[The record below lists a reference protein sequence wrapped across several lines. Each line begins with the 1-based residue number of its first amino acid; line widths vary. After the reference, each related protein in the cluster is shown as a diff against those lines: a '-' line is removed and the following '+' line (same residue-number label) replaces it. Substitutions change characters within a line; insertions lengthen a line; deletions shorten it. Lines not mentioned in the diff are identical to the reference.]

1 MTETT
6 HKTIINTR
14 TFSKEWIIF
23 GVLGVLLVLA
33 APLLLTGFQLNLLG
47 KFLAFA
53 ILALGMDLIWGYTG
67 MLSLG
72 HGVFFGL
79 GAYAMAMHL
88 KLSVGDAGNFGTN
101 LPDFMFWNGITELP
115 WFWQPFSNFGF
126 TVLMVL
132 VIPGL
137 LAFLL
142 GLLTFRNRIK
152 GVYFALLTQALAIVF
167 VTLFIGQQGYTGGT
181 NGITDFRT
189 LLGFDLNAESTQK
202 GLYVVTALCLGAS
215 YALCRWI
222 TKSGFG
228 KVLAAIRDD
237 EVRVR
242 FAGYDPS
249 AFKVLVFTLSGC
261 LAGLAGAL
269 FVPQVGIVSPSM
281 MSIVPSI
288 EIVIWVA
295 VGGRGTLSGAVLGAV
310 LVNAAKSFLSESF
323 PDFWLY
329 LQGAL
334 FLGVVLFLPNGIVGL
349 FQQLMTKKTAL
360 EPPEELVV
368 REEGVAK

>member
-1 MTETT
+1 MDD
-6 HKTIINTR
+6 TR
-14 TFSKEWIIF
+14 TRSKEWIVF
-23 GVLGVLLVLA
+23 GVLGVLLLLA
-33 APLLLTGFQLNLLG
+33 APLLLSGFQLNLLG

-88 KLSVGDAGNFGTN
+88 KLAVGNAGNFGTD

-115 WFWQPFSNFGF
+115 WFWQPFHNFGL
-126 TVLMVL
+126 TILMVL

-189 LLGFDLNAESTQK
+189 ILGFDLNAETTQK
-202 GLYVVTALCLGAS
+202 GLYVVTTLCLGAS
-215 YALCRWI
+215 YLLCRWI

-281 MSIVPSI
+281 MGIVPSI

-295 VGGRGTLSGAVLGAV
+295 VGGRGTLAGAVLGAV

-334 FLGVVLFLPNGIVGL
+334 FLGVVLFLPNGIVGF
-349 FQQLMTKKTAL
+349 FQQVLSKKTEL
-360 EPPEELVV
+360 EPSEVPMVSK
-368 REEGVAK
+368 EGIAK

>member
-1 MTETT
+1 MNKMQTL
-6 HKTIINTR
+6 
-14 TFSKEWIIF
+14 SKEWIFF
-23 GVLGVLLVLA
+23 GVSAVLLLFA
-33 APLLLTGFQLNLLG
+33 APLLLSGFQLNLLG
-47 KFLAFA
+47 KFLTFA

-88 KLSVGDAGNFGTN
+88 KLAVGSEGSFGGGV
-101 LPDFMFWNGITELP
+101 PDFMFLNGVTELP
-115 WFWQPFSNFGF
+115 LFWQPFGNFWIAI
-126 TVLMVL
+126 LMAL
-132 VIPGL
+132 VAPGL

-189 LLGFDLNAESTQK
+189 ILGFDLNSEGTQK
-202 GLYVVTALCLGAS
+202 ALYVVTALCLAAS
-215 YALCRWI
+215 YLFCRWL
-222 TKSGFG
+222 TNSGFG

-249 AFKVLVFTLSGC
+249 AFKVLVFTASGC

-269 FVPQVGIVSPSM
+269 FAPQVGIVSPSM
-281 MSIVPSI
+281 MGIVPSI

-295 VGGRGTLSGAVLGAV
+295 VGGRGTLAGAILGAI
-310 LVNAAKSFLSESF
+310 LVNGAKSFLSESF

-329 LQGAL
+329 LQGSL

-349 FQQLMTKKTAL
+349 FRQLLSKKA
-360 EPPEELVV
+360 EAGRAELPIQS
-368 REEGVAK
+368 EQGVAK